1 MGAKSRL
8 FAVLALA
15 LTIGVVSLV
24 PAAIGAKEHKEHGKK
39 VQILNLT
46 TLTDQQADLDLGASG
61 PSVGD
66 RFVFSENVFRG
77 KQKIGTD
84 GGECV
89 VVRLEPNPVPQGQ
102 EPTSVTV
109 NCAVSAQLPKGQL
122 TVQGLTT
129 FSEQSG
135 NRFTLAITGGTGA
148 YRTAH
153 GEATVTDNEDENV
166 PDELRLK
173 IIR

>member
-1 MGAKSRL
+1 MGAKFRL

-24 PAAIGAKEHKEHGKK
+24 PAAIGAKKHGKK
-39 VQILNLT
+39 VEILNLT
-46 TLTDQQADLDLGASG
+46 TLSDQEADLDLGASG

-66 RFVFSENVFRG
+66 RFVFSENIFRG
-77 KQKIGTD
+77 NKQIGTD

-89 VVRLEPNPVPQGQ
+89 FVRLEPNPVPQGQ
-102 EPTSVTV
+102 EPTSATV
-109 NCAVSAQLPKGQL
+109 NCAASVQLPKGQL
-122 TVQGLTT
+122 TVQGLIT

-135 NRFTLAITGGTGA
+135 DRFTLAITGGTGA

-153 GEATVTDNEDENV
+153 GEATVTDSEDENV
-166 PDELRLK
+166 PDGFRLK

>member
-1 MGAKSRL
+1 MGAKFRL

-24 PAAIGAKEHKEHGKK
+24 ATAAGAKKHGKK

-46 TLTDQQADLDLGASG
+46 TRTDQEADLDLGPSG

-66 RFVFSENVFRG
+66 RFVFSDNVFRG
-77 KQKIGTD
+77 DTQIGTD

-89 VVRLEPNPVPQGQ
+89 VVWLEPNPVPEGQ
-102 EPTSVTV
+102 EPTSARV
-109 NCAVSAQLPKGQL
+109 NCVATFRLPKGQL
-122 TVQGLTT
+122 TVQGLVT
-129 FSEQSG
+129 FSEQAG
-135 NRFTLAITGGTGA
+135 NRFTVAITGGTRA

-153 GEATVTDNEDENV
+153 GQATITSSDDEDA
-166 PDELRLK
+166 PDGLRLK

>member
-1 MGAKSRL
+1 MGTKFRL

-15 LTIGVVSLV
+15 LTVGVVSLV
-24 PAAIGAKEHKEHGKK
+24 PTAAGAKRHGKK

-46 TLTDQQADLDLGASG
+46 TRTAQEAELDLGATG

-66 RFVFSENVFRG
+66 RFVFSDNVFRG
-77 KQKIGTD
+77 NQQIGIL
-84 GGECV
+84 GGECIF
-89 VVRLEPNPVPQGQ
+89 VRLEPNPVPQGQ
-102 EPTSVTV
+102 EPTSAVV
-109 NCAVSAQLPKGQL
+109 NCVVSVQLPKGQL
-122 TVQGLTT
+122 TVQGLVT

-135 NRFTLAITGGTGA
+135 DRFTLAITGGTRA

-153 GEATVTDNEDENV
+153 GQATITTSEDENA
-166 PDELRLK
+166 PEGLRLK

>member
-1 MGAKSRL
+1 MSGKFRL

-24 PAAIGAKEHKEHGKK
+24 STAAGAKKHGKK

-46 TLTDQQADLDLGASG
+46 TRTAQEADLDLGPTG

-77 KQKIGTD
+77 DQQIGTD
-84 GGECV
+84 GGDCV
-89 VVRLEPNPVPQGQ
+89 VVRLEPNPVPRRQ
-102 EPTSVTV
+102 EPTSVTI
-109 NCAVSAQLPKGQL
+109 NCVATVQLPKGQV
-122 TVQGLTT
+122 TVQGLVT

-135 NRFTLAITGGTGA
+135 DRFKLAITGGTGA

-153 GEATVTDNEDENV
+153 GEATITSSEDENA
-166 PDELRLK
+166 PEGLRLK

>member
-1 MGAKSRL
+1 MGAKLRL

-15 LTIGVVSLV
+15 LTIAVVSLV
-24 PAAIGAKEHKEHGKK
+24 PAATGAKKHGKK

-46 TLTDQQADLDLGASG
+46 TRTVQEAELDLGASG

-66 RFVFSENVFRG
+66 RFVFSDNVFRG
-77 KQKIGTD
+77 DRQVGVLGT
-84 GGECV
+84 ECV
-89 VVRLEPNPVPQGQ
+89 VVWLEPNPVPEGQ
-102 EPTSVTV
+102 EPTSARV
-109 NCAVSAQLPKGQL
+109 NCVGTIQLPKGQL
-122 TVQGLTT
+122 TLQGLVT

-135 NRFTLAITGGTGA
+135 DRFTVAITGGTGA

-153 GEATVTDNEDENV
+153 GEATITSSEDENA
-166 PDELRLK
+166 PAGLRLK